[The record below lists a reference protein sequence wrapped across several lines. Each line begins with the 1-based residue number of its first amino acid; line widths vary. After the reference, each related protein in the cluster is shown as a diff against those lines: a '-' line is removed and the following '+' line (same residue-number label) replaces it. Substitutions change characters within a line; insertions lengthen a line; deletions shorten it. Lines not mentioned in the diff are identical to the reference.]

1 MNFEE
6 LSLATREP
14 VGELRRWQSL
24 GLLPME
30 VDAAVDHRP
39 EDRIRLIQFA
49 RRRGFQPEQ
58 SERSTRRS
66 RRQVLTATSPTRS
79 CRQRD

>member
-1 MNFEE
+1 MNFDE
-6 LSLATREP
+6 LSLATGEP
-14 VGELRRWQSL
+14 AGELRRLQTR
-24 GLLPME
+24 GLLSME
-30 VDAAVDHRP
+30 AAASVDHRP